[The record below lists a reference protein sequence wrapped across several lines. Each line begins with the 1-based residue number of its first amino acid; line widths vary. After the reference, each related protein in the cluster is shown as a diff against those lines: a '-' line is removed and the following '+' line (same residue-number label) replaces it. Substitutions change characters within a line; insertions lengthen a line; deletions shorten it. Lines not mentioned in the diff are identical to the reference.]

1 MTRGPD
7 GQRTTDP
14 GRRLRRLAPF
24 DACASYPEIRLAE
37 IRWVLTEAADPDQE
51 EGSWLEML
59 TTAEQQELRQIEQG
73 LGAHERGYARRLT
86 LVQGLL
92 RWAAPGR
99 QRYLLALATVA
110 GGLQGFLMAVLLW
123 FVAAGRWLLDE
134 IARGGVAL
142 EPSAFMALGEMP
154 WTLWDSTHRTMTPVP
169 ARHSDS
175 SAAAGR
181 IGSSWTNV
189 VVDRSSVDGAALL

>member
-1 MTRGPD
+1 MTSGPD

-14 GRRLRRLAPF
+14 GRRRLRRLAPF

-37 IRWVLTEAADPDQE
+37 MHWVLTEAADPDQE

-73 LGAHERGYARRLT
+73 LRAHERGYARRLT

-110 GGLQGFLMAVLLW
+110 GGLQGFLIAVLLW

-154 WTLWDSTHRTMTPVP
+154 WTLWDSTQPHDDADP
-169 ARHSDS
+169 
-175 SAAAGR
+175 GEEQ
-181 IGSSWTNV
+181 
-189 VVDRSSVDGAALL
+189 

>member
-1 MTRGPD
+1 
-7 GQRTTDP
+7 
-14 GRRLRRLAPF
+14 
-24 DACASYPEIRLAE
+24 
-37 IRWVLTEAADPDQE
+37 
-51 EGSWLEML
+51 ML
-59 TTAEQQELRQIEQG
+59 TTAEQQELRQIEEG
-73 LGAHERGYARRLT
+73 LRAHERGYARRLT

-110 GGLQGFLMAVLLW
+110 GGLQGFLIAVLLW

-154 WTLWDSTHRTMTPVP
+154 WTLWDSTQPH
-169 ARHSDS
+169 DD
-175 SAAAGR
+175 AGP
-181 IGSSWTNV
+181 GE
-189 VVDRSSVDGAALL
+189 AQ

>member
-1 MTRGPD
+1 M
-7 GQRTTDP
+7 
-14 GRRLRRLAPF
+14 
-24 DACASYPEIRLAE
+24 
-37 IRWVLTEAADPDQE
+37 RWVLTEAADPDQE

-59 TTAEQQELRQIEQG
+59 TTAEQQELRQIEEG
-73 LGAHERGYARRLT
+73 LRAHERGYARRLT

-92 RWAAPGR
+92 RWTAPGR

-110 GGLQGFLMAVLLW
+110 GGLQGFLIAVLLW

-134 IARGGVAL
+134 IARAAL
-142 EPSAFMALGEMP
+142 RWSPRLSWRWARCRGRSGIP
-154 WTLWDSTHRTMTPVP
+154 PNRTMTPVP

-189 VVDRSSVDGAALL
+189 VDRSSVDGAALL